1 MRFGMTS
8 TLTEMSQPIP
18 WRHYNR
24 IISNLAR
31 KKGYVTG
38 VGARMLD
45 RIHREVPFKHSSP
58 LVFMSGVNSLF
69 IDVFQLA

>member
-1 MRFGMTS
+1 MTS
-8 TLTEMSQPIP
+8 TLRELSQSIP
-18 WRHYNR
+18 WRHYDR
-24 IISNLAR
+24 IISNMAR

-38 VGARMLD
+38 VGARMKD
-45 RIHREVPFKHSSP
+45 GIHREVPFKHSSP